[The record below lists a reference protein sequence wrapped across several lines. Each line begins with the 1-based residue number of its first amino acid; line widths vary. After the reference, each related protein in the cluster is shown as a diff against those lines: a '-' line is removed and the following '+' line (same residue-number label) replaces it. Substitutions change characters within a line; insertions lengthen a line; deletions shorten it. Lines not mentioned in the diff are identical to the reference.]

1 MSGVR
6 KDYCP
11 FKYQNCRPGC
21 MAFVETVHPD
31 TGETIG
37 FCSVIAGAAA
47 QINLAF
53 GDDTVSIRYVS
64 VPVNDGCENKA
75 EDDG

>member
-21 MAFVETVHPD
+21 MAFVETGHPD

-47 QINLAF
+47 QIILAF
-53 GDDTVSIRYVS
+53 GDDTESIRYVS
-64 VPVNDGCENKA
+64 VPVNDGCGNKA